1 MVDTTVCCDL
11 PFEIITPD
19 VMVVTVPRSR
29 LSEMAELVA
38 AMFSPE
44 VEGSLKEKQSGL
56 CHLD

>member
-1 MVDTTVCCDL
+1 MIDTTFRCDL

-19 VMVVTVPRSR
+19 VMVVTVPWSR
-29 LSEMAELVA
+29 LSEMAELVV

-56 CHLD
+56 CHFD